1 MPRLARSPGA
11 ISCPQDVYVVKEK
24 EFRVRAPT
32 LSRRPRKCPILL
44 LATVAAIAL
53 SALIVTSGGFASSG
67 SALKGAPINVMTV
80 APVQYNGPAFK
91 NILVAASTYGKW
103 INAHGGINGHP
114 LNVITCDERGDPN
127 QLANCGRQAVSKH
140 VVAFVGSYSN
150 NGAAIMPIAENAH
163 IAWFGGC
170 CPTVADEL
178 GNADSFPLGSGFG
191 VIAGLAVKAGQV
203 CKKPALIV
211 LDYPGKPFVEL
222 LVNNSLKASGV
233 KLVKTVTW
241 PLTVGGD
248 VSPLIA
254 DATSGTDCLIAAL
267 GEANWAAFLPA
278 FKQSGAKTRLMGA
291 QGNLDQ
297 KVITPFP
304 AEANGAII
312 CGIYPDL
319 SDPVWKDY
327 RAALKK
333 YKADPTLDYN
343 SLGGLGAWAG
353 YVAFTAIAK
362 KIPAGKV
369 TAATFLA
376 QANKTTALKT
386 GGVLPV
392 IDLTKPWTDG
402 LKGFDRVFN
411 RNVTFQTV
419 KNGKVVVLQ
428 RGFTDITNN
437 VLGK

>member
-1 MPRLARSPGA
+1 LFSRKKEEHRVSVSTLNRRNKKHVQRALASA
-11 ISCPQDVYVVKEK
+11 
-24 EFRVRAPT
+24 A
-32 LSRRPRKCPILL
+32 
-44 LATVAAIAL
+44 VAALAILVLA
-53 SALIVTSGGFASSG
+53 GGGLASSG
-67 SALKGAPINVMTV
+67 SALKGAPIKVMTI
-80 APVQYNGPAFK
+80 APDQYNGPSFK
-91 NILVAASTYGKW
+91 NILVAAEIYGKW
-103 INAHGGINGHP
+103 INAHGGINGRP
-114 LNVITCDERGDPN
+114 LQVITCDERGDPN

-150 NGAAIMPIAENAH
+150 NGAAVMPIAAKNK

-178 GNADSFPLGSGFG
+178 GNPISFPLGSGFG
-191 VIAGLAVKAGQV
+191 VIAGIAVKAGQL

-254 DATSGTDCLIAAL
+254 DATSGTDCLISAL

-297 KVITPFP
+297 RVITPFP
-304 AEANGAII
+304 DVTTNAII
-312 CGIYPDL
+312 SGIYPDL
-319 SDPVWKDY
+319 SEPVWKDY
-327 RAALKK
+327 RAAIKT
-333 YKADPTLDYN
+333 YKADPKLDYN
-343 SLGGLGAWAG
+343 SLGGLGTWAG

-362 KIPAGKV
+362 KVPAAKL
-369 TAATFLA
+369 TNATFLA
-376 QANKTTALKT
+376 QANRTKALKT
-386 GGVLPV
+386 GGLLPT
-392 IDLTKPWTDG
+392 IDLTKEWTDG
-402 LKGFDRVFN
+402 LKGFNRVFN
-411 RNVTFQTV
+411 RKVTFQTV
-419 KNGKVVVLQ
+419 KNGKVVPLQ
-428 RGFTDITNN
+428 HGFFDITNN